1 MITKLGKAD
10 NQFMMFGATGTM
22 EQLERVHISRGT
34 KIIAFGFAG
43 ARQNFVV
50 YDDNMHAVEICTG
63 DPDAVDKYDLDRYF
77 SEFKTLDETTRPIS
91 KEYGIGFYYDE
102 SGEIISDEI
111 IEKSLKRAENI
122 GKLRKQLK
130 EEKERKEAEARK
142 NLPKQYPHLEVCK
155 AFDHKTCGKNIRAE
169 LKKNFPTTK
178 FSVRYESF
186 SGGNSY
192 DISWTDGPTK
202 QAVENIVRKFQNMHP
217 DEYSMGDYW
226 DCNTSI
232 FNELFGS
239 VGYVMTSRIISD
251 EAKEKVR
258 VEYSDLNDENKG
270 TFCFKDEDKEH
281 VTYNMRSWSLS
292 DILYHIACGRDFQ
305 EPEKKQEAIYVKTD
319 GLQIVEYSE
328 KAFAVI
334 GNTKEYKDDLKKLG
348 GRFNARL
355 SCGAG
360 WIFSNKQREAVE
372 AII

>member
-1 MITKLGKAD
+1 MITKLRKAD
-10 NQFMMFGATGTM
+10 NQFMLGANGM
-22 EQLERVHISRGT
+22 EELERVHIGKGT

-43 ARQNFVV
+43 VRQNFVV

-63 DPDAVDKYDLDRYF
+63 DPDAVDKYDLDHYF
-77 SEFKTLDETTRPIS
+77 SELKTLNETTRPIS

-102 SGEIISDEI
+102 SGEIISDDI

-122 GKLRKQLK
+122 GRLRKQLK

-142 NLPKQYPHLEVCK
+142 NLPKRYPHLEVCK

-178 FSVRYESF
+178 FSVKFSRF

-192 DISWTDGPTK
+192 DITWTDGPK
-202 QAVENIVRKFQNMHP
+202 AEDVDAIVRKYQNRHP

-226 DCNTSI
+226 DVKMSI
-232 FNELFGS
+232 FNEMFGS
-239 VGYVMTSRIISD
+239 VGYVMTERRISD
-251 EAKEKVR
+251 EAVEKIR
-258 VEYSDLNDENKG
+258 AEYSDLTDENAQ
-270 TFCFKDEDKEH
+270 TYVFKDEDAENIQYH
-281 VTYNMRSWSLS
+281 MRSWSVNDL
-292 DILYHIACGRDFQ
+292 LRQIAYGRDFQ
-305 EPEKKQEAIYVKTD
+305 EQAKKQETIVVKTD